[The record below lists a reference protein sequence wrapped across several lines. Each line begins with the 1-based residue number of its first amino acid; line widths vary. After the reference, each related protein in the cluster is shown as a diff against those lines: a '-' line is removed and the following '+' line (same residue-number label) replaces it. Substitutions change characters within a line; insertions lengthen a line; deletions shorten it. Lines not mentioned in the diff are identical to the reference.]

1 MTIKT
6 GRLRSDA
13 TRNRTA
19 LLTAARKVFDADGA
33 DASLDKIATVAG
45 VGNATLYR
53 NFPTRDDLLV
63 EVMRESVTELLAAA
77 DELAATITAQHALG
91 EWLCRL
97 TWSLRTWHG
106 LPARIIDAMVDDT
119 STMQEACAP
128 LRQRTRV
135 FLDATEDARAADGHD
150 VFQLVTLLSFGV
162 DRFGDTE
169 ELARR
174 RVRMAFSGMLPG
186 AVFEESPSSISSM

>member
-1 MTIKT
+1 MTIEK

-13 TRNRTA
+13 ARNRTA
-19 LLTAARKVFDADGA
+19 LLLAGRTVFDADGA
-33 DASLDKIATVAG
+33 DASLDKIASVAG

-63 EVMRESVTELLAAA
+63 EIMRESITVLLAAA
-77 DELAATITAQHALG
+77 DEIAATLTAPHALG

-106 LPARIIDAMVDDT
+106 LPARIIDAMVDD
-119 STMQEACAP
+119 SSVLQEACAP
-128 LRQRTRV
+128 LRLRTRV
-135 FLDATEDARAADGHD
+135 FLDATEVARGVEADD

-162 DRFGDTE
+162 DRFDDTE
-169 ELARR
+169 DLARR

-186 AVFEESPSSISSM
+186 AVWGWPR